1 MNPTIEHIREEI
13 RHLPPAERLSLWRE
27 LGAEFDPSSEESESM
42 ESVEAAWDGVI
53 ASRVIDIEKGTVELL
68 SADAVAQRTDAL
80 FAELGLTRRVR
91 PA

>member
-27 LGAEFDPSSEESESM
+27 LGAEFDPSSQEA
-42 ESVEAAWDGVI
+42 ESVENIEAAWDEII
-53 ASRVIDIEKGTVELL
+53 ASRITDIENGTVELL
-68 SADAVAQRTDAL
+68 SGDAVAQRTDAL